1 MTTADLYGNKLTQ
14 NNEPSTVQ
22 WYGLINTFAT
32 KCHLLYMRRSVQ
44 SRKLQKELKLTP

>member
-22 WYGLINTFAT
+22 WYELINTFAT
-32 KCHLLYMRRSVQ
+32 KCHLYFATGRSNL
-44 SRKLQKELKLTP
+44 SNCRKN